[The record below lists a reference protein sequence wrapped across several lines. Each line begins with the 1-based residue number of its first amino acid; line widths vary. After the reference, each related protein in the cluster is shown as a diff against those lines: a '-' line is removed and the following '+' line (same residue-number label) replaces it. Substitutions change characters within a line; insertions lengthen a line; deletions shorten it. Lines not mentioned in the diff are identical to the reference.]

1 MGWTTLQDGWIVNTK
16 GNLRRQSIRQAAC
29 RETDGE
35 VDKRGDWRCQGLLG
49 NAGRQRVALNGKILD
64 RKVVK
69 ARTRILLTFWRLT
82 TYI

>member
-29 RETDGE
+29 KETDGE

-49 NAGRQRVALNGKILD
+49 T
-64 RKVVK
+64 
-69 ARTRILLTFWRLT
+69 ARERRATKSGFKRENSG
-82 TYI
+82 